1 MNVSCIF
8 FFFAAL
14 CPRLT
19 VHLLRLWGGGVVTQ
33 PGKKEGS
40 ADESLGEGGAEGKGV
55 AFC

>member
-1 MNVSCIF
+1 MCHVF